1 MRTGGLRFALA
12 ILASLAFTAGAARA
26 AKAPVPSASRFT

>member
-1 MRTGGLRFALA
+1 MRTRGLRLALA

-26 AKAPVPSASRFT
+26 EKTPVPSASRFT